1 MLNDFLMFMCLI
13 FIYLFIG
20 YIFKHLTILYYV
32 VKAVKY
38 TSPSDKQA
46 VKDCYKGYWNKAVD
60 VDLMK
65 LINKLDDNLARGE
78 KTWFDDFFLTFLSL
92 LFWPI
97 LLLISLPIVIFN
109 YISSKLPNTNLFIK
123 LMECQTEEKCE
134 IKENIKNNL
143 KTFNKA

>member
-38 TSPSDKQA
+38 TTPSNKQA
-46 VKDCYKGYWNKAVD
+46 VKDCYKGYWDKTSSIVLND
-60 VDLMK
+60 
-65 LINKLDDNLARGE
+65 LINKLDSSLAKGE
-78 KTWFDDFFLTFLSL
+78 KTWCDDSLPLLSF

-134 IKENIKNNL
+134 IKESIKNNL